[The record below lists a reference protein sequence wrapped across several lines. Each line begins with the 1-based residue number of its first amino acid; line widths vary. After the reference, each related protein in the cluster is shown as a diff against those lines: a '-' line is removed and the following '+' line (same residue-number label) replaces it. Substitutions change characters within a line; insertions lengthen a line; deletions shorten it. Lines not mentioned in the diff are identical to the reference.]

1 MRKQDTP
8 SLPGWIEDVYLSIE
22 GYLQSQSDEESVS
35 RQQAAELISEV
46 DPDFNSADIDHA
58 LDHLLN
64 RGWLYKVGDQLFI
77 TDFHYSES
85 GDVDS

>member
-64 RGWLYKVGDQLFI
+64 RGWLYKAQ
-77 TDFHYSES
+77 S
-85 GDVDS
+85 GMAV